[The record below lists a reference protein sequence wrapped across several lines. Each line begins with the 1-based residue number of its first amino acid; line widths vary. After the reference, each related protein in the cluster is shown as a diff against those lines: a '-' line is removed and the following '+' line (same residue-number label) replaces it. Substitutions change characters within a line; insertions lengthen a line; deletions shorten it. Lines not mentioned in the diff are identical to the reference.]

1 MPLTVYQAST
11 VTAKPTG
18 GGGGIGGGNG
28 GQGGGGGGIRTG
40 GGGGS
45 RPTVNMPTSR
55 PTFNQPTARPTFS
68 FTQPPAFSSIS
79 FSRTVPSFTGSF
91 TRTVVTATSY
101 TFNPTFTIATS
112 TAYYPPYGGWG
123 FIQYPP
129 NYNPSVGSFT
139 LTQTLAGQNGVPCLY
154 YSAFQ
159 FDASAGQQFQ
169 ARIWTTGQSIS
180 YVIVPASLL
189 TALQQANTCGYGL
202 GQSQAFSS
210 QISLNWTAPQTGQY
224 AIIFYSATPYSGPV
238 YFVAG
243 AQ

>member
-1 MPLTVYQAST
+1 VITT
-11 VTAKPTG
+11 
-18 GGGGIGGGNG
+18 
-28 GQGGGGGGIRTG
+28 
-40 GGGGS
+40 
-45 RPTVNMPTSR
+45 
-55 PTFNQPTARPTFS
+55 
-68 FTQPPAFSSIS
+68 
-79 FSRTVPSFTGSF
+79 
-91 TRTVVTATSY
+91 TSY

-129 NYNPSVGSFT
+129 GYNYNVGSFT
-139 LTQTLAGQNGVPCLY
+139 LTQTLTGQNGAPCLY

-169 ARIWTTGQSIS
+169 ARVWTPGASIS
-180 YVIVPASLL
+180 YVIVPSSLL
-189 TALQQANTCGYGL
+189 TSMQQASTCGYAL

-224 AIIFYSATPYSGPV
+224 AIIFYSSTPYSGPV
-238 YFVAG
+238 YFVPG